1 MKMKIDVAPETKI
14 TDIIIPPDIEEYK
27 FITTHI
33 TVATKKLIKLS
44 VNSV

>member
-27 FITTHI
+27 FITTHWLPLPQ
-33 TVATKKLIKLS
+33 KS
-44 VNSV
+44 SSNYP